1 MRKKK
6 LYGFAI
12 ALAATSLLISG
23 VSADAYAE
31 EMSAEQAVQ
40 EQDVNEDAISI
51 ENAVVEPIENQ
62 VYTGEEPI

>member
-1 MRKKK
+1 MRKKR
-6 LYGFAI
+6 LYGAMI
-12 ALAATSLLISG
+12 DLAATALLISG

-31 EMSAEQAVQ
+31 EMSAEQTMQ
-40 EQDVNEDAISI
+40 EQGVNEDAISI

>member
-1 MRKKK
+1 M
-6 LYGFAI
+6 I
-12 ALAATSLLISG
+12 DLAATALLISG

-31 EMSAEQAVQ
+31 EMSAEQTMQ
-40 EQDVNEDAISI
+40 EQGVNEDAISI